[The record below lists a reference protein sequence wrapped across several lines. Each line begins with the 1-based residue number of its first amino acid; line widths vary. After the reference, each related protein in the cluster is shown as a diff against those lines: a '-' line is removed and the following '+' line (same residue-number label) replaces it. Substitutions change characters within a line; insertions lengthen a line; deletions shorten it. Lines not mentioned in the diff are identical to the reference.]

1 MALAAAGV
9 LSLSSCNGFLDTKPN
24 DIMTQDQVYA
34 DPALVKS
41 VLANFYGRITFGQR
55 NEAVEDYFMLDEA
68 IHYDNNSDENIDRNK
83 WRPYDYTLI
92 RNLNQFLQG
101 IKGSTAVD

>member
-55 NEAVEDYFMLDEA
+55 NEAVEDYLCWMRLFIMITIVMRILIEINGA
-68 IHYDNNSDENIDRNK
+68 LMTIH
-83 WRPYDYTLI
+83 
-92 RNLNQFLQG
+92 
-101 IKGSTAVD
+101 

>member
-41 VLANFYGRITFGQR
+41 VLANFYACTGAYHDVPMGPLQHPGAERDTFIGLSK
-55 NEAVEDYFMLDEA
+55 ESSE
-68 IHYDNNSDENIDRNK
+68 I
-83 WRPYDYTLI
+83 
-92 RNLNQFLQG
+92 G
-101 IKGSTAVD
+101 ISGT

>member
-41 VLANFYGRITFGQR
+41 VLANFYGRITFG
-55 NEAVEDYFMLDEA
+55 
-68 IHYDNNSDENIDRNK
+68 
-83 WRPYDYTLI
+83 PT
-92 RNLNQFLQG
+92 
-101 IKGSTAVD
+101 

>member
-55 NEAVEDYFMLDEA
+55 NEAVEDYFMLTIVMRILIEINGA
-68 IHYDNNSDENIDRNK
+68 LMTIH
-83 WRPYDYTLI
+83 
-92 RNLNQFLQG
+92 
-101 IKGSTAVD
+101 